1 VLTPRRAAHAV
12 TAALLAAAALPSA
25 AGAVTVTADPELRP
39 EFQGRITDYV
49 TRCVRGEAVRFK
61 IDASDGASVRVDGAR
76 PRTGSFAKKVELGNG
91 QATTIVVR
99 KRGHRHSYHV
109 RCLPPSFPHWYFNR
123 HSPPRAQWYLLAPS
137 GGADRA
143 WSHYVTIIDGR
154 GVPVWWSHRNAVPFN
169 AQLLPSGE
177 IAWARW
183 YNAGFAVR
191 DEAAWEVHRLGGAPV
206 RTLRTAGSPT
216 DAHDMTPLANGHY
229 LLVTYRLRRH
239 VDLSA
244 YGGGEDDAVYDGEVQ
259 ELDANGRRVWSWNSK
274 DHIDIGENVLWT
286 FARGPLP
293 DGTEAY
299 DYFHLNSVEPDG
311 DGLVISARHV
321 NAVYRVDRSTG
332 DVVWKLGG
340 THRPES
346 LDVVGDG
353 YPEPFIG
360 QHDARLLPDG
370 TLTVFDNHSFRE
382 RPRGVR
388 FRIDAAA
395 GTATVLDQATD
406 PKVPLSPAEGSARRL
421 PGGDWVVSWGST
433 PVLSEISPS
442 GGVVWRLSLW
452 EAQNYR
458 VQPIGFGRLEPSR
471 LRRAMD
477 RMHPRGQ

>member
-1 VLTPRRAAHAV
+1 MLRAGRA
-12 TAALLAAAALPSA
+12 TAALGAALSLAVLPPTA
-25 AGAVTVTADPELRP
+25 ASAVTVTADPALRP
-39 EFQGRITDYV
+39 EFSGRITDYV
-49 TRCVRGEAVRFK
+49 TRCVRAEPVRFTV
-61 IDASDGASVRVDGAR
+61 DASDGASVRVDGAR
-76 PRTGSFAKKVELGNG
+76 PRTGEFTKKVELGNG
-91 QATTIVVR
+91 QSTTIVVR
-99 KRGHRHSYHV
+99 RRGRTHTYHV

-123 HSPPRAQWYLLAPS
+123 HSAPQAQWYLLAPS

-143 WSHYVTIIDGR
+143 WSHFVTIMDGR
-154 GVPVWWSHRNAVPFN
+154 GVPVWWSHRDEVPFN

-183 YNAGFAVR
+183 FNSGFAVR
-191 DEAAWEVHRLGGAPV
+191 DDAAWEVHRLGGAPV
-206 RTLRTAGSPT
+206 RTLRTVGSPT

-229 LLVTYRLRRH
+229 LLVTYRLRRN

-244 YGGGEDDAVYDGEVQ
+244 YGGGENDAVYDGEIQ
-259 ELDANGRRVWSWNSK
+259 ELDAEGRRVWSWNSK
-274 DHIDIGENVLWT
+274 DHIELDENDIWT
-286 FARGPLP
+286 FARGSLP
-293 DGTEAY
+293 DATQAY

-321 NAVYRVDRSTG
+321 NAVYRIDRSTG

-346 LDVVGDG
+346 LEVVGDG
-353 YPEPFIG
+353 YPEPFVG

-388 FRIDAAA
+388 YRIDTAA
-395 GTATVLDQATD
+395 GTATLVEQATD
-406 PKVPLSPAEGSARRL
+406 PKVPVSPAEGSARRL
-421 PGGDWVVSWGST
+421 AGGNWVMSWGST
-433 PVLSEISPS
+433 PHLSEIAPG

-452 EAQNYR
+452 KAQNYR
-458 VQPIGFGRLEPSR
+458 VQPIPFGRLEPSR

-477 RMHPRGQ
+477 RMHP